1 MSATLTF
8 LGAAGTV
15 TGSKHFLESG
25 QARLLLDCGLFQ
37 GLKELRQRNWAPCP
51 VPAAS
56 IGGVLLSHAHIDHSG
71 ALPRLGREGFR
82 GPIYCTPGTA
92 DLLKIMLPDA
102 AHLQEEEAEFAN
114 RHQTSKHQPALPL
127 FTTADAERVLTQVR
141 PVGFNERFSPAP
153 GVSGALHQ
161 LGPHPGRGA
170 RRGLDRRAD
179 PRVLGRP
186 GPLRRADHAR
196 PGSRARGRRAAG
208 RVDVRQPPPSGR
220 RPPRQAHGRRRA
232 RREKKGWLLI
242 PAFAVGRSQEILY
255 DLRALEDAAR
265 IPSLPV
271 YLDSPMAIEATA
283 IYARHP
289 EEHDADL
296 KRVEASGERP
306 FAPKRVRICKSVD
319 DSKRLNDTDGPG
331 IIIAGSGMATGGR
344 ILHHFVR
351 RLPDERTTVL
361 FVGYQA
367 AGTRGR
373 LLREGA
379 REVRMLGQS
388 VPVRAAI
395 MVSDS
400 YSAHADQGEILR
412 WLGGFTR
419 PPETTYIVHGE
430 PDAAAALQALIAT
443 RLKWRAVV
451 AQDGQRVTALGLS
464 PLGCRRARAP
474 DLPVARAV
482 PCRPLLP
489 ARRGGRGSSGCPCP
503 GPSSSR
509 PTTSRA

>member
-15 TGSKHFLESG
+15 TGSKHFLQSG
-25 QARLLLDCGLFQ
+25 SARLLLDCGLFQ

-102 AHLQEEEAEFAN
+102 AHLQEEEADFFN

-127 FTTADAERVLTQVR
+127 FTTADADQVLTQVR
-141 PVGFNERFSPAP
+141 SVGFNDSFSPAQ
-153 GVSGALHQ
+153 GVTARFINAGHILGAGLVEVSINGRTLVFSG
-161 LGPHPGRGA
+161 
-170 RRGLDRRAD
+170 D
-179 PRVLGRP
+179 LGRYGVP
-186 GPLRRADHAR
+186 IMRDPDPVPAADVLLVESTYGNRLHPVDDHR
-196 PGSRARGRRAAG
+196 DRLTAAVQ
-208 RVDVRQPPPSGR
+208 RTV
-220 RPPRQAHGRRRA
+220 
-232 RREKKGWLLI
+232 EKKGWLLI

-255 DLRALEDAAR
+255 DLRELEDAAR

-289 EEHDADL
+289 EEHDQDL

-379 REVRMLGQS
+379 REMKMLGQS

-430 PDAAAALQALIAT
+430 PDAAAALLALIASK
-443 RLKWRAVV
+443 LKWRAVV
-451 AQDGQRVTALGLS
+451 AQDGQRV
-464 PLGCRRARAP
+464 
-474 DLPVARAV
+474 DID
-482 PCRPLLP
+482 
-489 ARRGGRGSSGCPCP
+489 
-503 GPSSSR
+503 
-509 PTTSRA
+509 

>member
-15 TGSKHFLESG
+15 TGSKHYLQSE
-25 QARLLLDCGLFQ
+25 QTRLLLDCGLFQ
-37 GLKELRQRNWAPCP
+37 GLKELRLRNWAPCP

-102 AHLQEEEAEFAN
+102 AHLQEEQAQFAN
-114 RHQTSKHQPALPL
+114 RHQTSKHRPALPL
-127 FTTADAERVLTQVR
+127 FTTADADRVLTQVR
-141 PVGFNERFSPAP
+141 PVGFDDTFSPAQ
-153 GVSGALHQ
+153 GVSARFINAGHILGAGLIEVSID
-161 LGPHPGRGA
+161 GRTLVFSG
-170 RRGLDRRAD
+170 D
-179 PRVLGRP
+179 LGRYGVP
-186 GPLRRADHAR
+186 IMRDPDPVPAADVLLVESTYGNRLHPAGDHR
-196 PGSRARGRRAAG
+196 DRLTAAVQ
-208 RVDVRQPPPSGR
+208 RTV
-220 RPPRQAHGRRRA
+220 
-232 RREKKGWLLI
+232 EKKGWLLI

-255 DLRALEDAAR
+255 DLRELEDAVR

-271 YLDSPMAIEATA
+271 YLDSPMAIQATVA
-283 IYARHP
+283 YAKHP
-289 EEHDADL
+289 EEHDQDL
-296 KRVEASGERP
+296 KRVGASGERP
-306 FAPKRVRICKSVD
+306 FAPKQLRICKTPD
-319 DSKRLNDTDGPG
+319 DSKRLNDTEGPG

-344 ILHHFVR
+344 ILHHLIR

-379 REVRMLGQS
+379 REMKMLGQS

-419 PPETTYIVHGE
+419 PPQTTYIVHGE
-430 PDAAAALQALIAT
+430 PDAAAALQARIASQ
-443 RLKWRAVV
+443 LKWRAVV
-451 AQDGQRVTALGLS
+451 AQDGQRVDLG
-464 PLGCRRARAP
+464 
-474 DLPVARAV
+474 
-482 PCRPLLP
+482 
-489 ARRGGRGSSGCPCP
+489 
-503 GPSSSR
+503 
-509 PTTSRA
+509 

>member
-15 TGSKHFLESG
+15 TGSKHFLQSG
-25 QARLLLDCGLFQ
+25 QTRLLLDCGLFQ

-51 VPAAS
+51 VPPAS

-71 ALPRLGREGFR
+71 ALPRFGREGFR

-102 AHLQEEEAEFAN
+102 ARLQEEEAQFAN

-127 FTTADAERVLTQVR
+127 FTTADADRVLTQVR
-141 PVGFNERFSPAP
+141 PVGFNESFSPAQS
-153 GVSGALHQ
+153 VSARFINSGHILGAGLVEVSVD
-161 LGPHPGRGA
+161 GRTLVFSG
-170 RRGLDRRAD
+170 D
-179 PRVLGRP
+179 LGRYGVP
-186 GPLRRADHAR
+186 IMRDPDPVPAADVLLVESTYGNRLHPADDHRDRLTAAVQRA
-196 PGSRARGRRAAG
+196 
-208 RVDVRQPPPSGR
+208 VQ
-220 RPPRQAHGRRRA
+220 
-232 RREKKGWLLI
+232 KKGWLLI

-255 DLRALEDAAR
+255 DLRELEDAAR

-289 EEHDADL
+289 EEHDQDL

-306 FAPKRVRICKSVD
+306 FAPKQLRICKTPD

-379 REVRMLGQS
+379 REMKMLGQS
-388 VPVRAAI
+388 VPVRATI

-419 PPETTYIVHGE
+419 PPQTTYIVHGE
-430 PDAAAALQALIAT
+430 PDAAAALQALIAS

-451 AQDGQRVTALGLS
+451 AQDGQRIDIG
-464 PLGCRRARAP
+464 
-474 DLPVARAV
+474 
-482 PCRPLLP
+482 
-489 ARRGGRGSSGCPCP
+489 
-503 GPSSSR
+503 
-509 PTTSRA
+509 

>member
-15 TGSKHFLESG
+15 TGSKHYLQSG
-25 QARLLLDCGLFQ
+25 QTRLLLDCGLFQ
-37 GLKELRQRNWAPCP
+37 GLKELRLRNWAPCP

-102 AHLQEEEAEFAN
+102 AHLQEEEADFFN

-127 FTTADAERVLTQVR
+127 FTTADADHVLTQVR
-141 PVGFNERFSPAP
+141 PVGFNDSFSPAQGVTARFINAGHILGAGLVEVSINGRTLVFSGDLGRYGVP
-153 GVSGALHQ
+153 IMRDPDPVLAADVLLVESTYGNRLHPADDHRDRLVSGVQ
-161 LGPHPGRGA
+161 RTF
-170 RRGLDRRAD
+170 
-179 PRVLGRP
+179 
-186 GPLRRADHAR
+186 
-196 PGSRARGRRAAG
+196 
-208 RVDVRQPPPSGR
+208 Q
-220 RPPRQAHGRRRA
+220 
-232 RREKKGWLLI
+232 KKGWLLI

-255 DLRALEDAAR
+255 DLRELEGAAR

-283 IYARHP
+283 MYARHA
-289 EEHDADL
+289 EEHDQDL
-296 KRVEASGERP
+296 QRAEASGERP
-306 FAPKRVRICKSVD
+306 FAPKRVRICKSAD

-344 ILHHFVR
+344 ILHHLAR

-379 REVRMLGQS
+379 REMKMLGQS
-388 VPVRAAI
+388 VPVRATI
-395 MVSDS
+395 MASDS

-412 WLGGFTR
+412 WLGGFTS

-430 PDAAAALQALIAT
+430 PDAAAALQTLIAS

-451 AQDGQRVTALGLS
+451 AQDGQRVDLG
-464 PLGCRRARAP
+464 
-474 DLPVARAV
+474 
-482 PCRPLLP
+482 
-489 ARRGGRGSSGCPCP
+489 
-503 GPSSSR
+503 
-509 PTTSRA
+509 